1 MAGTLKDLLS
11 DDSVSAEQAA
21 RIVAHDCIEAID
33 KNEDATEIENKLNDL
48 WSDVLTAA
56 EQTPHDQQDKLVEVV
71 QSIKHLPEATEKAKK
86 LTVWD
91 DAKSWDELPMFG
103 PKAREQLDIGMLN
116 TLDSNWYPLTCLPIA
131 QEKSEK
137 ACVNI
142 NAFFARISAA
152 DVQDFSLFAIW
163 TLREALEDPS
173 AEQVAKQTS
182 PKLLK
187 AASVWFIYASGEL
200 KKSSKEG
207 HQFEGKIA
215 KPGASLTEFKD
226 EDGWRGFCEA
236 RWKVWEDRLTPL
248 KEADLS
254 EETKS
259 LVVRAV
265 DSLTKA

>member
-1 MAGTLKDLLS
+1 MAGTLKELLS
-11 DDSVSAEQAA
+11 DKSVSADQAA
-21 RIVAHDCIEAID
+21 RIVADDCIQAID
-33 KNEDATEIENKLNDL
+33 KNEDATDIEDKLNEL

-71 QSIKHLPEATEKAKK
+71 QSIKNLPEATEKAKK
-86 LTVWD
+86 LTVWED
-91 DAKSWDELPMFG
+91 VKRWDELPMFG
-103 PKAREQLDIGMLN
+103 PKAREQLDI
-116 TLDSNWYPLTCLPIA
+116 A
-131 QEKSEK
+131 QEKSEE

-142 NAFFARISAA
+142 NAFFARITAA
-152 DVQDFSLFAIW
+152 GVQDFSLFGIW
-163 TLREALEDPS
+163 TLREALEDPP

-187 AASVWFIYASGEL
+187 AASAWFIYASGEL
-200 KKSSKEG
+200 KKASKER

-226 EDGWRGFCEA
+226 EDGWRGFCDA

-248 KEADLS
+248 KEADLP

-259 LVVRAV
+259 LVARAV

>member
-103 PKAREQLDIGMLN
+103 PKAREQLD
-116 TLDSNWYPLTCLPIA
+116 IA

-265 DSLTKA
+265 DSLTKV